1 MYMPGGPEV
10 VKEVLVEEL
19 QEICKE
25 IPASVLESLYSSM
38 PRRVVVVIKTEG
50 WYTRYQTRGT
60 RNFHTECIIQLIP
73 LATCVNQ
80 TMTADLCAAKRKLCA
95 LNVRA
100 AQATFARGVV
110 FFATQLYEVFT

>member
-50 WYTRYQTRGT
+50 WYTRY
-60 RNFHTECIIQLIP
+60 
-73 LATCVNQ
+73 
-80 TMTADLCAAKRKLCA
+80 
-95 LNVRA
+95 
-100 AQATFARGVV
+100 
-110 FFATQLYEVFT
+110 